1 MDDFAVI
8 KTGGKQ
14 YIAKK
19 GETLVVDK
27 LNAEEN
33 KNIEFDKVLLVVN
46 EKGFQIGKP
55 YLKGAKV
62 VAKVVKQDKGEKIRV
77 ARFRAKSRYCK
88 VTGFRRMLTEIK
100 IVDIK

>member
-1 MDDFAVI
+1 MNNFAVI

-27 LNAEEN
+27 LVAEEN
-33 KNIEFDKVLLVVN
+33 KNVEFDKVLLVVN
-46 EKGFQIGKP
+46 EKGMQIGKP
-55 YLKGAKV
+55 YLKEVKV
-62 VAKVVKQDKGEKIRV
+62 VAKVVNQAKGEKLRI
-77 ARFRAKSRYCK
+77 ARFRAKSRYRK
-88 VTGFRRMLTEIK
+88 VTGFRRMLTEVK